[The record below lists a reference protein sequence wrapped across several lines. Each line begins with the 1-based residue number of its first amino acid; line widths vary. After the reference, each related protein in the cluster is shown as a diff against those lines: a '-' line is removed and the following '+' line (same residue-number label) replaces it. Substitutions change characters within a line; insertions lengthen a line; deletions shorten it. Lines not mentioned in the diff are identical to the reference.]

1 MPFNLSQLAGKD
13 LTWLL
18 DFDYAGQVFR
28 LARDFETYTDD
39 DGEAFE
45 YQPGLAWGG
54 TLEDEIALL
63 SDTPSPNQVSLTL
76 HLGGLINVPESV
88 SLGHDLAA
96 ATGKLWIWA
105 KDTSERLLLI
115 DGRVLDPEYG
125 TEQQPVTLSL
135 EEAPFDD
142 LALFPP
148 ATAQI
153 SASTWAAAASGVT
166 EERYPWIF
174 GFPGLG
180 STYGSPGLWVASN
193 KLLIAGHP
201 KTGGANRNVTVFNV
215 NHLGQAGAVASLPV
229 SVGPDSLGR
238 EVTTVSI
245 GSMSY
250 TDEDDE
256 YWIQW
261 WSGRAGG
268 VADHDQTTAR
278 GAGSVLRYML
288 ERSEVRWDQGR
299 IAAILPALNLYRIDA
314 AIVVGPG
321 ARFSPL
327 SWVQEHLSPIL
338 PISARQ
344 GPAGLY
350 YSLFHYDAD
359 SSAAVAKISVERGDA
374 VREGAVS
381 YSPVD
386 SIANEIRLSYAPNS
400 KDNKSTATFV
410 LTGDDETLDSDATAV
425 SNVSCRISR
434 DRFGLRVMELSTDV
448 IYDSST
454 AGRICSWLSSAFAL
468 PSRTIAYAARPEFGH
483 LEPGDVVT
491 ISDSEIFL
499 DDLLCLVDSVTWTE
513 SGSVGLV
520 LRAIDNP
527 ARDDF
532 EDLT

>member
-18 DFDYAGQVFR
+18 DFTYSGQVFR

-39 DGEAFE
+39 DGDAFE

-76 HLGGLINVPESV
+76 HLGGLINVPEAV

-148 ATAQI
+148 ASAQI
-153 SASTWAAAASGVT
+153 TATTWAAHADGVT

-174 GFPGLG
+174 GAPGGG
-180 STYGSPGLWVASN
+180 STYGSPGLWVATD
-193 KLLIAGHP
+193 KLLIAGHA
-201 KTGGANRNVTVFNV
+201 KTGGANVHVWNVTDT
-215 NHLGQAGAVASLPV
+215 QAGASGSLAAAV
-229 SVGPDSLGR
+229 EADGLGR
-238 EVTTVSI
+238 EVTTVDL
-245 GSMSY
+245 GTLAH
-250 TDEDDE
+250 TDADDE

-261 WSGRAGG
+261 DAAAATGL
-268 VADHDQTTAR
+268 ADHDQTAIL
-278 GAGSVLRYML
+278 GAGSALRYML

-327 SWVQEHLSPIL
+327 SWVQEHLAPIL

-344 GPAGLY
+344 GPEGLY

-359 SSAAVAKISVERGDA
+359 STAAVAKISVERGDA
-374 VREGAVS
+374 AREGAVS

-410 LTGDDETLDSDATAV
+410 LTGDDETLDSDSTAV

-434 DRFGLRVMELSTDV
+434 DRFGLRVLELSTDV

-468 PSRTIAYAARPEFGH
+468 PSRTIAYVARPEFGH
-483 LEPGDVVT
+483 LDPGDVVT

-499 DDLLCLVDSVTWTE
+499 EDLLCLVDSVTWTE
-513 SGSVGLV
+513 SGSVWIV
-520 LRAIDNP
+520 LRASDNP

-532 EDLT
+532 EDRA